1 MALTDGGGRQGGDDG
16 SYAVGSVPGAG
27 LAVLGAVRVGGQAAA
42 GVWVVGG
49 HVRGPLCRVIV
60 LGKGWAGGH
69 AVTLP
74 ERTEWQ
80 QCHCLLTVNKARLIP
95 KKSCDMTRL
104 HLSSRAAHLL
114 CVSSQCSVALSLRT
128 AV

>member
-1 MALTDGGGRQGGDDG
+1 MEGADRGGDDG

-27 LAVLGAVRVGGQAAA
+27 LAVLGAVRVGGQAPA

-60 LGKGWAGGH
+60 LGKGRAGGH
-69 AVTLP
+69 VVTLL

-80 QCHCLLTVNKARLIP
+80 QRHCLLTVNRAGLIP
-95 KKSCDMTRL
+95 KKSCDMT
-104 HLSSRAAHLL
+104 
-114 CVSSQCSVALSLRT
+114 
-128 AV
+128 